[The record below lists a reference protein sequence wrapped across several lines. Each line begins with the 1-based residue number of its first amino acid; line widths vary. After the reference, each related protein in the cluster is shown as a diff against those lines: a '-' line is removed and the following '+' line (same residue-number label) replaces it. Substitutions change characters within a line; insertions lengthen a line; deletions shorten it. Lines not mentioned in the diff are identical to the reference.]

1 MLGGSK
7 TMAPFSIFF
16 SLYGLL
22 LGLSVAVV
30 VAGFARLIKARPRIW
45 PGWPITLLGI
55 FIMLDI
61 TSFWNGAWRAREWM
75 VPEYGHL
82 FLGMVV
88 ISIYYLA
95 ASMVFPDKAETA
107 ADFDSHYLEN
117 RRPILLAVGFCN
129 LAVFGWQDV
138 LAIHELPLAW
148 WISVPTYYV
157 LLVIAAFTRSRALGI
172 ACVSGLIAIYLA
184 HAAISLMW
192 PSIG

>member
-1 MLGGSK
+1 
-7 TMAPFSIFF
+7 MAPFSIFF

-95 ASMVFPDKAETA
+95 ASMIFPDKAETA
-107 ADFDSHYLEN
+107 AGFDAHYFEKPAPDPARGRLLQPSSVRLAGRACHQRN
-117 RRPILLAVGFCN
+117 AARLADYRARIVRADPDRRFHPRPAAQHSMPFRAHRHLSRPRRD
-129 LAVFGWQDV
+129 QPD
-138 LAIHELPLAW
+138 LAI
-148 WISVPTYYV
+148 
-157 LLVIAAFTRSRALGI
+157 
-172 ACVSGLIAIYLA
+172 
-184 HAAISLMW
+184 
-192 PSIG
+192 IGRKEDG